1 MNIKAVH
8 GSDFLIISWNNQRD
22 VPFYRILFANPRDE
36 VGPTPVYCLPDNTTC
51 SYCVSNLNTPDVSC
65 ITLNSHYTASISIE
79 LDYEQLVSVRV
90 EACKELNPEECLQRS
105 EWTNYTI
112 PPGGKLQLN
121 QEQELQME
129 SPTLNWDF
137 QISMVFTSLLGVKWS
152 LISFNRSYILFCLA
166 SVRMSLRCLFFSL

>member
-22 VPFYRILFANPRDE
+22 VPYYRILFANPRDE
-36 VGPTPVYCLPDNTTC
+36 AGPTPVYCLPDNTTC

-65 ITLNSHYTASISIE
+65 ITLNSHYTASNSIE

-90 EACKELNPEECLQRS
+90 EACKDIFPEYCLQRS

-112 PPGGKLQLN
+112 PPGGKLQLKPRARATN
-121 QEQELQME
+121 R
-129 SPTLNWDF
+129 
-137 QISMVFTSLLGVKWS
+137 ISYTQLGLTSCFV
-152 LISFNRSYILFCLA
+152 
-166 SVRMSLRCLFFSL
+166 